1 MHSILVV
8 EDEAIVASDLA
19 ATLRALGYDVAGTV
33 DRGERALELVAKA
46 QPSLVLMDIKLKG
59 QMDGIE
65 AATLLRERHDVPI
78 VFLTS
83 HSDEATLARATKT
96 HPQGYLLKPF
106 DDHDLRTTIELALNK
121 HVFEKALSRRERW
134 FATTLESIGDAV
146 LATNPEGEITFVN
159 RVAEQVTGI
168 ARKDAIGK
176 KIEDVLVLVNE
187 SGEPV
192 QNALTRAMQ
201 GGFSAILPSRTS
213 LLDSHGAARRL
224 DDVAAPIVDEHGEL
238 LGGVMVFRDITE
250 RTQLERQLAMT
261 ERLATVGTLAGGMA
275 HEINNPLAAIV
286 ANVAFARDELRE
298 LRTLRESR
306 AADPQSVAERID
318 EIAAALEE
326 TLSSADRVR
335 RIVHDL
341 RYLARSESEPG
352 TAVDIPQ
359 AVEQALT
366 LTAASIKP
374 HVKVTRLFATTPY
387 VIAHE
392 HQLAQVVANLLLN
405 AAYEVAEAHPQ
416 GGGEI
421 ALRTRTRSDSQA
433 VIEITDNG
441 RGMTQTVIDRV
452 FEPFFTTKPV
462 GAGTG
467 LGLSMA
473 RGIVVSLGG
482 AIEVDSTPQRGTTFR
497 VLLPPATSVGASQTD
512 TATTVGRARV
522 LVVDDEVSLAQ
533 ATRRVL
539 ARDHD
544 VTLCTRAQEALDL
557 VRGGARFDVIFC
569 DVQMPEMDGLAFV
582 TALRGMWP
590 EGTTRTVLV
599 TNGVLSSRAER
610 ALADYGVVTLTKPAM
625 PETLRKIASDF
636 VRDRDDA

>member
-1 MHSILVV
+1 
-8 EDEAIVASDLA
+8 
-19 ATLRALGYDVAGTV
+19 
-33 DRGERALELVAKA
+33 
-46 QPSLVLMDIKLKG
+46 
-59 QMDGIE
+59 MDGIE

-168 ARKDAIGK
+168 TRKDAIGK
-176 KIEDVLVLVNE
+176 KIEDVLVLVND

-213 LLDSHGAARRL
+213 LLDRQGAARRL

-286 ANVAFARDELRE
+286 ANVAFARDELKE
-298 LRTLRESR
+298 LRASL
-306 AADPQSVAERID
+306 AAMRGKGTRDPQSSEERID
-318 EIAAALEE
+318 EIASALDE
-326 TLSSADRVR
+326 TLTSADRVR

-341 RYLARSESEPG
+341 RYLARAETEPG
-352 TAVDIPQ
+352 TAIDIPP
-359 AVEQALT
+359 AIEQALA
-366 LTAASIKP
+366 LAAAAIKP
-374 HVKVTRLFATTPY
+374 HVKITRLFGTTPY

-392 HQLAQVVANLLLN
+392 HQLAQVIANLVTN
-405 AAYEVAEAHPQ
+405 AAYEVAEAHPA

-421 ALRTRTRSDSQA
+421 SLRTRTRSDSQA
-433 VIEITDNG
+433 AIEVTDNG
-441 RGMTQTVIDRV
+441 RGMSQTVIDRV

-482 AIEVDSTPQRGTTFR
+482 AIEVESAPQRGTTFR

-544 VTLCTRAQEALDL
+544 VTVSTRAQEALDL
-557 VRGGARFDVIFC
+557 IRGGARFDVIFC

-582 TALRGMWP
+582 ASVHGIWP
-590 EGTTRTVLV
+590 EGAARTVLV
-599 TNGVLSSRAER
+599 TSGALSPRAEQ
-610 ALADYGVVTLTKPAM
+610 ALANYGAVTLGKPAM

-636 VRDRDDA
+636 VRDRDGA